1 VAELYWLQGLPGPVP
16 ETAPPKSELPPWG
29 ETTVVGKRTP
39 RVDAYDRV
47 SGSAV
52 YPLDVLLPDMLHAAI
67 LRCPHA
73 HAKLRKM
80 ETAEAEK
87 MPGVRAVLTASSP
100 GADIP
105 WWKRKGKETTTLF
118 DPHGRYEGDEV
129 AAVAAETP
137 QQARDALR
145 KIRVEWE
152 VLPFVLTPGESLKA
166 GAPVLHEGG
175 NRANDPTVH
184 ERGDLKKGFAEAA
197 FVVERTYSTACEIH
211 SPMEVH
217 GSVARWDG
225 NRLTVWAST
234 QGVFV
239 VQQGV
244 AAALKLPLANVR
256 VLGHYM
262 GGGFGAKLEAGKYTV
277 IAALLAKATAR
288 PVKLFLSREEE
299 FLASGNRPAATMKV
313 RIGAKKDGTLTAI
326 DYHSTST
333 GGAYPSGAD
342 TGFMAADLYLC
353 PNVRTE
359 DVNAYV
365 NAGRARAFRAPGF
378 PQCAWAL
385 EQAMDEL
392 AGKLGMDPVELRLKN
407 VPKVSQRRGNQPY
420 TSTGLAEC
428 LREGAKAFGWSEARA
443 RKKGSGALKRGVG
456 MASCLWGFGGGPPST
471 VVVRLFSDG
480 SANLNMGAA
489 DIGTGTKT
497 FMSMIVSEELGVPI
511 ERIQVEHADT
521 GTTQF
526 TAPSGG
532 SKTVP
537 SDGPAARAAA
547 AEVKRKLLAFAAEEM
562 KVPAAELVLQGPD
575 IVAKGDPSRK
585 MAVTAVPGLQRQ
597 QVIVGVGTRGPNAEG
612 KVVSE
617 FAAQFA
623 EVEVN
628 ERTGEVTLKRLVA
641 AQESGR
647 VMNPLTFDN
656 QVFGGIVMG
665 LGLARTEERV
675 LDAKSGKMLN
685 ANWHEYRIPTALD
698 VPADQVVRPV
708 DLHDTECNAI
718 GAKGIGEPATIATA
732 AAIAN
737 AIHDAVGI
745 RVVDSP
751 ATPDRVVRLI
761 AGSVEAASRRKEG

>member
-1 VAELYWLQGLPGPVP
+1 MAELYWLQGLPGAVP
-16 ETAPPKSELPPWG
+16 ETPAPKGELPPWT
-29 ETTVVGKRTP
+29 ETTVVGRRTP

-52 YPLDVLLPDMLHAAI
+52 YPLDVLLPDMLYAAI

-73 HAKLRKM
+73 HAKVRKV

-87 MPGVRAVLTASSP
+87 MPGVRAVLAAGSP
-100 GADIP
+100 GTDVP

-118 DPHGRYEGDEV
+118 DPHCRYEGDEV

-152 VLPFVLTPGESLKA
+152 VLPFVLTPEESLKA

-184 ERGDLKKGFAEAA
+184 ERGDLKKGFAEADV
-197 FVVERTYSTACEIH
+197 VVERTYSTACEIH
-211 SPMEVH
+211 SPMELH

-225 NRLTVWAST
+225 NRLTVWDTT
-234 QGVFV
+234 QGVFA
-239 VQQGV
+239 VQQAV
-244 AAALKLPLANVR
+244 AAALKLPLASVR
-256 VLGHYM
+256 VVGHYM

-277 IAALLAKATAR
+277 MAALLAKATAR

-299 FLASGNRPAATMKV
+299 FLATGNRPAATMKV

-326 DYHSTST
+326 DYLSTAT

-342 TGFMAADLYLC
+342 TGFLAADLYLC

-392 AGKLGMDPVELRLKN
+392 AERLGIDPVELRLKN

-428 LREGAKAFGWSEARA
+428 LREGSKAFGWAEARA
-443 RKKGSGALKRGVG
+443 RTRKKGAGALKRGVG
-456 MASCLWGFGGGPPST
+456 MASGLWGFGGGPPST

-489 DIGTGTKT
+489 DLGTGTKT
-497 FMSMIVSEELGVPI
+497 FMSMIVAEELGVPL

-526 TAPSGG
+526 TTPSGG

-547 AEVKRKLLAFAAEEM
+547 AEVKRKLLAFAAEEL
-562 KVPAAELVLQGPD
+562 KVAAAELVVKGPD
-575 IVAKGDPSRK
+575 VVSVKDPSK
-585 MAVTAVPGLQRQ
+585 KLAVTAVAGLQRQ
-597 QVIVGVGTRGPNAEG
+597 QVLVGVGTRGPNAEG

-628 ERTGEVTLKRLVA
+628 ERTGEVTLRRLVA

-675 LDAKSGKMLN
+675 LDGKSGKMLN

-698 VPADQVVRPV
+698 VPADQLVRPV
-708 DLHDTECNAI
+708 DLRDTECNAI
-718 GAKGIGEPATIATA
+718 GAKGIGEPATVATA

-737 AIHDAVGI
+737 AIHDAVGV
-745 RVVDSP
+745 RVLDSP
-751 ATPDRVVRLI
+751 ATPDRVIRLMN
-761 AGSVEAASRRKEG
+761 VASRRKEG